1 MKQGNHPD
9 RGNILL
15 NSRHG
20 FTLVEVICVLLLISI
35 VTTVVLS
42 RTMDHSVEL
51 IAEMEVV
58 KGHLRYAQSRAMNS
72 NQGWG
77 INFSGNSYTLE
88 EDGAASVTALPG
100 LNGAINTLAEGT
112 ISSSANPIIFNQW
125 GNPGATPITVTISD
139 GTESQS
145 FTISPL
151 TGFIP

>member
-1 MKQGNHPD
+1 MRQSDLPDKGNTPLD
-9 RGNILL
+9 
-15 NSRHG
+15 NSNG
-20 FTLVEVICVLLLISI
+20 FTLLEVICVLLLIGI

-58 KGHLRYAQSRAMNS
+58 KGHLRYAQARAMNS
-72 NQGWG
+72 SQSWG
-77 INFSGNSYTLE
+77 INFSSSSYTLE
-88 EDGAASVTALPG
+88 ENGATSVTALPG
-100 LNGAINTLAEGT
+100 LNGAICTLAEGT
-112 ISSSANPIIFNQW
+112 LSSSVNPIIFNQW

-139 GTESQS
+139 SNESQS